1 MRKTMRRIF
10 HDTRIHRNQYAH
22 VFSLTSED
30 ETSMYDGSLF
40 RQQRRSVK
48 TSKKK
53 KRSAR
58 REVVAQ
64 EEMKE
69 KVIYTSRYIFM
80 HRIYATIS
88 KIQLGGILCL
98 GGLNVYTIYGDPNVD
113 STLASFANE
122 CVPII
127 ALTGWAGAIFAMTKY
142 LNSRHVEYLKYCE
155 EKKSVTFALSN
166 MSPSPTLVSV
176 DAKNVLFSSSIENQ
190 ETLKN
195 GVDVFVTGD
204 TTNKNNMTFS
214 LQGESVA
221 KMFDTKTLKI
231 VQKLK

>member
-10 HDTRIHRNQYAH
+10 HDTRIHRNQVAH

-30 ETSMYDGSLF
+30 ETSMYYGSLF

-58 REVVAQ
+58 REVAQ

-98 GGLNVYTIYGDPNVD
+98 GGLNVYTIYSDPNVD
-113 STLASFANE
+113 STLASLHVYCILFFLTDIRLRFECWLVLPCSLLHCLCIIRYSVFHCGFASN
-122 CVPII
+122 
-127 ALTGWAGAIFAMTKY
+127 AI
-142 LNSRHVEYLKYCE
+142 
-155 EKKSVTFALSN
+155 TF
-166 MSPSPTLVSV
+166 
-176 DAKNVLFSSSIENQ
+176 Q
-190 ETLKN
+190 
-195 GVDVFVTGD
+195 
-204 TTNKNNMTFS
+204 
-214 LQGESVA
+214 
-221 KMFDTKTLKI
+221 
-231 VQKLK
+231 